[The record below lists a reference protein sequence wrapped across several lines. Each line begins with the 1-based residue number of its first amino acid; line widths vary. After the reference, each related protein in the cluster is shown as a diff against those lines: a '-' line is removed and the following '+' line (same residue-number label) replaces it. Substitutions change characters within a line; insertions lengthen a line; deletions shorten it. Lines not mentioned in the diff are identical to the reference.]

1 MNTEMIVVPV
11 FFGMLGFVVWVVV
24 NGWQRR
30 QQVKV
35 MTDFNSRLFDRLGS
49 AKDFND
55 LLQSEGG
62 ARLIAALT
70 AERGSTG
77 ARDRILRATQMGVV
91 FVVLGVGF
99 LFLDWRFKFD
109 DREAFIV
116 IGVIVLSLGVGLLL
130 SSGASY
136 WVARILGVLDTTDGY
151 GEGRRPTQ

>member
-11 FFGMLGFVVWVVV
+11 FFGMLGFVIWVVV

-62 ARLIAALT
+62 ARLIAAMT

-77 ARDRILRATQMGVV
+77 ARDRILQATQMGVV
-91 FVVLGVGF
+91 FVVLGLGF
-99 LFLDWRFKFD
+99 LFLHWRHCVVVRNRPAALFGCLVLGSQKT
-109 DREAFIV
+109 RCSRH
-116 IGVIVLSLGVGLLL
+116 IG
-130 SSGASY
+130 
-136 WVARILGVLDTTDGY
+136 R
-151 GEGRRPTQ
+151 